1 MSNSVFRFIVKSL
14 GVCCPAEYIRL
25 TRKEPSKGLAA
36 FLGVHVRTI
45 RYWRFR
51 VQHKKVG
58 CERCPNCPRR
68 PDASPILLPPQRKT
82 RSQQKDFAHSDQAGQ
97 ILVVVLLDGAG
108 DKIDS
113 SATYEE
119 PSEDHEPDH

>member
-25 TRKEPSKGLAA
+25 TRKEPSKSLSA

-58 CERCPNCPRR
+58 CEHCPNCPRR
-68 PDASPILLPPQRKT
+68 PDALPIVLPPQRKT
-82 RSQQKDFAHSDQAGQ
+82 LFRPKDSAHCDLAGQ
-97 ILVVVLLDGAG
+97 TLSVVILDDVG
-108 DKIDS
+108 DKTDS
-113 SATYEE
+113 SATSAE
-119 PSEDHEPDH
+119 PFEDHEPDH